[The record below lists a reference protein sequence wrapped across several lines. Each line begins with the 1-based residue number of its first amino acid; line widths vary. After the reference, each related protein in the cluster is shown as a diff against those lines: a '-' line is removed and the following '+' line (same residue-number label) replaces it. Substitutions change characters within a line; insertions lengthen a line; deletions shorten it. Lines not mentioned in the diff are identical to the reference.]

1 MNANTVNKNTAFGS
15 GLIYLVDSFDVAQ
28 LDTEITSKL
37 IDDNLLI
44 LTDDGVNFEE
54 EKEIFSTQLAGFN
67 EKRVSGYETVVRA
80 EGKISGTG
88 RLVNAKLLEA
98 SLYKKEENNSTKYDV
113 YRVEEGIIASD
124 KYKDVVMVATNKATE
139 KAQII
144 ILHNAYNSNLS
155 LETKGSDD
163 GSCKLEFASAY
174 DKDNLNKV
182 PYEICTLKEV

>member
-1 MNANTVNKNTAFGS
+1 MSAETVHKNTAFGS
-15 GLIYLVDSFDVAQ
+15 GLIYLVDSFDVSS

-37 IDDNLLI
+37 IDTNLLL

-54 EKEIFSTQLAGFN
+54 EKEIFLTQLAGFN
-67 EKRVSGYETVVRA
+67 EKRVKGYETVVRA

-88 RLVNAKLLEA
+88 RLVNSKLLEA
-98 SLYKKEENNSTKYDV
+98 SLYKKQENSSTKYDV
-113 YRVEEGIIASD
+113 YKVEEGIINS
-124 KYKDVVMVATNKATE
+124 YKDVVMVATNKATE
-139 KAQII
+139 KAQLI

-174 DKDNLNKV
+174 DKENLNKV
-182 PYEICTLKEV
+182 PYEICTLKES

>member
-98 SLYKKEENNSTKYDV
+98 SVYDV

-182 PYEICTLKEV
+182 PYEICTLKEI

>member
-1 MNANTVNKNTAFGS
+1 MSAETVHKNTTFGS

-37 IDDNLLI
+37 IDTNLLL
-44 LTDDGVNFEE
+44 LTDDGLILR
-54 EKEIFSTQLAGFN
+54 KKRDFSTQLAGFN
-67 EKRVSGYETVVRA
+67 EKRVKGYETVVRA

-88 RLVNAKLLEA
+88 RLANSKLLEA
-98 SLYKKEENNSTKYDV
+98 SLYKKQENSSTKYDV
-113 YRVEEGIIASD
+113 YKVEEGVINS
-124 KYKDVVMVATNKATE
+124 YKDVVMVATNKATE

-174 DKDNLNKV
+174 DKENLNKV
-182 PYEICTLKEV
+182 PYEICTLKES